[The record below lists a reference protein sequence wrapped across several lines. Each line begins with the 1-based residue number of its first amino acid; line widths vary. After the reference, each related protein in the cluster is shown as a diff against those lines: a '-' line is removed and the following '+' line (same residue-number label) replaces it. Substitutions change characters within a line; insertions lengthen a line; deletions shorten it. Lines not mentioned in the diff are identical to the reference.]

1 MFRLATFNQ
10 ISPKGLGRFD
20 PDRYRVGAAVAEP
33 HAILLRS
40 HQLAAAEIPPS
51 VLAIARAGAGVNNV
65 PVAACT
71 ERGIPVFNT
80 PGANANA
87 VKELVLAGMLLASR
101 GILPGMDFLREV
113 SASQDQPAQ
122 DKAALNGLLE
132 KEKARF
138 RGRELA
144 GKTLGVIGLGA
155 IGSLVADI
163 ALKLG
168 MQVLGHDP
176 ALSVEAAWRLPS
188 SVHKID
194 KLPLLMARSDYV
206 TVHVPVL
213 EQTRG
218 LIGADLLRHARPGLC
233 LLNFAREEVVVAEA
247 VAAALDD
254 GLLSRYVADFPVPS
268 LLGRADVIL
277 LPHLGA
283 STDEAEENCAV
294 MAADQLRDFLENGN
308 IVNSV
313 NFPALSLERSG
324 SARLAIA
331 NRNVPGMLGQLL
343 SALADEG
350 INVVDMLNRSRDD
363 VAYNLIDLETVPPP
377 SLLVAMRQIEGVINV
392 RLLT

>member
-10 ISPKGLGRFD
+10 ISPKGLSRFD
-20 PDRYRVGAAVAEP
+20 RDRYQVGADVDDP

-40 HQLAAAEIPPS
+40 HQLAPAEIGPS

-65 PVAACT
+65 PVTACT

-101 GILPGMDFLREV
+101 GILPGMVFLREV
-113 SASQDQPAQ
+113 DASLDVSL
-122 DKAALNGLLE
+122 DKAALNTLLE

-155 IGSLVADI
+155 IGSMVADT

-194 KLPLLMARSDYV
+194 KLSLLMARSDYV

-218 LIGADLLRHARPGLC
+218 LLGADLLRHARPGLC

-247 VAAALDD
+247 VTAALDD
-254 GLLSRYVADFPVPS
+254 GLLSRYVTDFPVPS
-268 LLGRADVIL
+268 LLGRTDVIL

-308 IVNSV
+308 ILNSV

-324 SARLAIA
+324 TARLAIA

-377 SLLVAMRQIEGVINV
+377 SLLSAMRQIEGVISV